1 MFNTESFFLESRKN
15 IRNLKSVVNVLEE
28 TINLLEEALE
38 KSPRLR
44 EFVSDPE
51 QWLEL
56 WLEHINSF
64 RASIRDYHVILKQ
77 AASVPPQIALIYDS
91 LCVYS
96 SQVTQYVQLVQ
107 AYCLSLLLEGGE
119 DCFLRIEERINYL
132 SETLNHSAAL
142 ANVSLV
148 KDHLSVFRDLVLKI
162 ESLIDAQSN
171 RILASPINLNEE
183 ELERYRQ
190 LVAFLQVH
198 IITWE
203 GEIALYEGELNALPF
218 SVDRSLEAH
227 EQIRRFIADLGEYTR
242 LVQKIYRNLLEG

>member
-1 MFNTESFFLESRKN
+1 MFNTESFFLESRRN
-15 IRNLKSVVNVLEE
+15 IRKLKTVVNVLEE

-38 KSPRLR
+38 ESQHLR

-51 QWLEL
+51 QWLGL
-56 WLEHINSF
+56 WIDHINSF
-64 RASIRDYHVILKQ
+64 RTSIREYHFILKQ
-77 AASVPPQIALIYDS
+77 SSSTPPQIALIHDS
-91 LCVYS
+91 LCTYS

-119 DCFLRIEERINYL
+119 DCFLQIEERINR
-132 SETLNHSAAL
+132 LNESLNTSAEL
-142 ANVSLV
+142 ADVSLV
-148 KDHLSVFRDLVLKI
+148 KDHLTDFRDLVLRI

-171 RILASPINLNEE
+171 RILANPISLSEE

-218 SVDRSLEAH
+218 GVDRSLEAH
-227 EQIRRFIADLGEYTR
+227 DQIRSFIADLGEYTR